1 MNTKDKNYTFI
12 QKARKV
18 HGDRYDYSKVE
29 YVNNYTKVCIICP
42 EHGEFWQTPNN
53 HLHGFHCFLCN
64 KSLNSNKED
73 FIKKSIK
80 IHGNKYN
87 YSKVD
92 YINSRTKVC
101 IICPEHGEFWQTPNS
116 HLQGCGCPLCSK
128 TKKKNTNGFIQKA
141 KQVHGDKYDYSKVN
155 YVNSQ
160 TKVCIICPEHGE
172 FWQTPNS
179 HLQGCG
185 CPKCSKDI
193 TQYKLSSNL
202 TDFINKSI
210 LEHKNKYNYTN
221 SVYINNITKICIICP
236 EHGEF
241 WQVPHNHLQ
250 GKGCPKCAIRLSK
263 GENDI
268 NDYVKSL
275 NFTTIC
281 SDRDIIKP
289 QELDIYIPEKNIAI
303 EYNGLLWHSELYKE
317 NAMQYHLHKTQKC
330 QEKGIRL
337 IHIFEDEWHEK
348 PQIVK
353 SRLNA
358 ILGIKHNKIRA
369 HKCIIND
376 VDSKTAMQFLD
387 ENHLQGRCKAKYH
400 YGLYYKG
407 ELVSLM
413 TFGKIR
419 QQRKYHEDYDEKWE
433 LLRFANKL
441 NTTVYGGASKLLKH
455 FINEVHPKSIIS
467 YADKR
472 WSNGNLYKALGFTH
486 IHDSKPNYFYV
497 VGQHRENR
505 FKYRKGELIKQGFDI
520 NKSEHEIMLERGVY
534 RIYDCG
540 TMVFEM
546 KIGKS

>member
-1 MNTKDKNYTFI
+1 
-12 QKARKV
+12 
-18 HGDRYDYSKVE
+18 
-29 YVNNYTKVCIICP
+29 
-42 EHGEFWQTPNN
+42 
-53 HLHGFHCFLCN
+53 
-64 KSLNSNKED
+64 
-73 FIKKSIK
+73 
-80 IHGNKYN
+80 
-87 YSKVD
+87 
-92 YINSRTKVC
+92 
-101 IICPEHGEFWQTPNS
+101 
-116 HLQGCGCPLCSK
+116 
-128 TKKKNTNGFIQKA
+128 
-141 KQVHGDKYDYSKVN
+141 
-155 YVNSQ
+155 
-160 TKVCIICPEHGE
+160 
-172 FWQTPNS
+172 
-179 HLQGCG
+179 
-185 CPKCSKDI
+185 
-193 TQYKLSSNL
+193 
-202 TDFINKSI
+202 
-210 LEHKNKYNYTN
+210 
-221 SVYINNITKICIICP
+221 
-236 EHGEF
+236 
-241 WQVPHNHLQ
+241 
-250 GKGCPKCAIRLSK
+250 
-263 GENDI
+263 
-268 NDYVKSL
+268 
-275 NFTTIC
+275 
-281 SDRDIIKP
+281 
-289 QELDIYIPEKNIAI
+289 
-303 EYNGLLWHSELYKE
+303 
-317 NAMQYHLHKTQKC
+317 MQYHLHKTQKC